1 MSRLLEDSEQFRNTN
16 KARNLY
22 NQDDNYNIGNSRA
35 LSDGDERG
43 RGELNGVVG
52 TATDISKR
60 NEAESRN
67 LYGKNN
73 PYSIE
78 NA

>member
-1 MSRLLEDSEQFRNTN
+1 MSRLLNSSESFRQTN
-16 KARNLY
+16 KARNIY
-22 NQDDNYNIGNSRA
+22 NQDDTYNVGNSRA

-52 TATDISKR
+52 TATDIFKR
-60 NEAESRN
+60 SEAESRN

-73 PYSIE
+73 PYTIE

>member
-1 MSRLLEDSEQFRNTN
+1 MSRLLDNSEQFRNTN

-22 NQDDNYNIGNSRA
+22 NQDDTYNVGNSRA

-52 TATDISKR
+52 TATDITKR
-60 NEAESRN
+60 QESFAKN
-67 LYGKNN
+67 LYGRNN
-73 PYSIE
+73 PYNIE